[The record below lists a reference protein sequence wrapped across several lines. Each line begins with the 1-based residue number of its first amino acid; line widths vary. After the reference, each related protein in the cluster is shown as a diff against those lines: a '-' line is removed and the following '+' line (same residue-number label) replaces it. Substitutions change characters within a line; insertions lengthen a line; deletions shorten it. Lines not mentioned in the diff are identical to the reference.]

1 MRLNLSISSVRWH
14 TLKGRVGLLPKVK
27 YYYDSLSFVLICL
40 SSIWRRTMFVWIS
53 RSKSSTIV
61 QTSYGACTMSPTPC
75 SGDVDL
81 VQSKTKTKLFG
92 VIPLNPV
99 EEQEARCQQC
109 RRSIR
114 AVHYDAQRQQN

>member
-1 MRLNLSISSVRWH
+1 
-14 TLKGRVGLLPKVK
+14 
-27 YYYDSLSFVLICL
+27 
-40 SSIWRRTMFVWIS
+40 MFVWIS

-61 QTSYGACTMSPTPC
+61 QNSYGPCTMSPTPC

-92 VIPLNPV
+92 VIPLKPV
-99 EEQEARCQQC
+99 EEQEAYCQQC

-114 AVHYDAQRQQN
+114 AVHYDAQRQHNLG